1 MSDKLFSIE
10 DIQRIIQQ
18 VVANIET
25 PAPEVAS
32 PLVLLA
38 NTNKKG
44 LSARDVAKNIIARQS
59 EAGAPIG
66 PLPDGEESISEKME
80 FIRVQEII
88 EHIITNAKIKVVIPP
103 GTPITGTGIGADGV
117 PVQVQGVTTGL
128 AVGSAIIQ

>member
-1 MSDKLFSIE
+1 MSEKLYSID
-10 DIQRIIQQ
+10 DIQQIIQA

-25 PAPEVAS
+25 PAPNVPA

-44 LSARDVAKNIIARQS
+44 LSAREVAKNIIARQS

-80 FIRVQEII
+80 FIRVQEIL
-88 EHIITNAKIKVVIPP
+88 EHIIKNAKIQVVIPP
-103 GTPITGTGIGADGV
+103 GTPITATGISAAGV
-117 PVQVQGVTTGL
+117 PVTVQGVTSGL
-128 AVGSAIIQ
+128 AIGNAIIQ